1 MNLDGDR
8 LNRHDRSRNFEHGSV
23 AHHGWEVVAGSH
35 NKLRHLVG
43 DLLSGFLSFKFG
55 GLIFSK
61 LSVLLLKQVVLGDQG
76 LDQSLLLVE
85 GLGTLRQLSDKTFR
99 ING

>member
-1 MNLDGDR
+1 MNLDGNR
-8 LNRHDRSRNFEHGSV
+8 LNRHDWSRNFKHGSV
-23 AHHGWEVVAGSH
+23 THHGWEVVTGSH

-55 GLIFSK
+55 GLILSK